1 MVDAGALKALVLL
14 DVGVRVPL
22 PARIFFAL
30 VRPYLNGFVTHE

>member
-22 PARIFFAL
+22 PARIFIL
-30 VRPYLNGFVTHE
+30 LLYERI